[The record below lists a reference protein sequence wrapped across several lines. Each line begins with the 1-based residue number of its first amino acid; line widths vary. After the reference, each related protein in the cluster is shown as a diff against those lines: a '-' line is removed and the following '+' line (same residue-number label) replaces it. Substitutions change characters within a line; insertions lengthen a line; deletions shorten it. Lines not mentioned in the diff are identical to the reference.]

1 MPTTLQFRRYD
12 SANIANTTGA
22 AGEIFIDLDKETVVV
37 QDGATTGGFP
47 LAREGA
53 YLQANSARDQ
63 ANTARDQANTARDQA
78 NDAYGQANTARDTAN
93 GAYAQSNGAYAQANG
108 AYGQANGAYGQA
120 NGAYGQANTGID
132 TANGAYAQ
140 ANGAYG
146 QANGAY
152 ASANGA
158 YAQANGAYA
167 QANTKVSKSGDTMTG
182 DLNVAATLITQN
194 VIPDVDQLYNLG
206 ASGKRFKDLYLSNST
221 IYLGSATIN
230 ANGDVVRVQGLNVA
244 TNASIGTA
252 NVATLNATAIIATS
266 LTVTDPI
273 IAPSET
279 DSSSYRLRN
288 AQTTRGDGS
297 FGVYQG
303 SASNGNAFVLFNSTN
318 NVWQLTSNSTE
329 GIYSTIITTQNVIDS
344 VTSTSTVNAAALNSV
359 KTSYD
364 QASNARDQANTARG
378 TANDAYAQANAAY
391 ADANTRVLKAGDT
404 MTGALDVQN
413 YVKANV
419 LLLNNTTLSGPS
431 NTSFS
436 GERIRL
442 YDFNQAGHPNYAIG
456 VEGSH
461 IWHGVDDIGPT
472 LGFKWYGNTTLVGL
486 LRTNSTFEVSNTVSA
501 KVLKASGTGT
511 AVDASS
517 GDILTNKVT
526 GTEFAFLNGLYT
538 TTVRGNIAQSADY
551 TFRLPAS
558 GGVDGFVLA
567 TDGTGNTIWSNGIYE
582 LANTVREQANT
593 ARTTAND
600 AYGQAN
606 TARDTANGAYGQANG
621 AYAQANG
628 GFGQANGAY
637 AQANGAYAQANGA
650 YAQANGAYAQAN
662 LKVSLAGDTM
672 TGNLNVAATLITQN
686 IVPDLNVTYSLGTAD
701 KRFKD
706 LYLSGNTIYL
716 GDTVLSATEDE
727 MRANTFN
734 AAVSVIVGG
743 KNVLDTANGAYAQA
757 NGAYGQANGAYAQAN
772 GAYAQAN
779 SARDVANG
787 AYAQANG
794 AYAQANIAYG
804 QANSA
809 RDQAN
814 SAYAEANLKLN
825 LTGGS
830 ITGNLTISGN
840 LVVQGNATTINVSN
854 LSVNDSI
861 ILLGANATG
870 DVADIGFV
878 GHFDR
883 DATATHA
890 GFVRIHSLNEFQIF
904 DNYEIEPVNNVIDIS
919 NTSYRLGNVRFNT
932 LNANSVLILGNSVA
946 TQANLTLAHNQANA
960 ARDQANTARTTA
972 NDAYG
977 EANTAETIALN
988 AYSQANTARDQ
999 ANTARTQ
1006 ANTARDQANT
1016 ARDTA
1021 NGAYAQANGA
1031 YAQANGAYGQAN
1043 GAYGQANTAANTVA
1057 VYANDSVV
1065 LTKANVNFNNSA
1077 TVNVSVTSN
1086 TSTGRANIEFTV
1098 NTTSS
1103 GILAANTNAVN
1114 AYGQANAARDQANT
1128 ARTTANDAYGK
1139 ANTALDQANTAR
1151 TQANSAFDA
1160 ANNRVLKAGDTMTGN
1175 LTMSGATINTLIAN
1189 ITTVITGN
1197 TLTLSTGTA
1206 SNGNVVITANG
1217 TEYLRVTNTGNV
1229 GIRTTT
1235 PTAALEVGNSSFNGG
1250 HSISWGQSK
1259 RYEREIG
1266 VTRLSPNLVYF
1277 AWNTTGSSQPADE
1290 ESFTANLAPGYAN
1303 TFIST
1308 FREGGVTRNLANF
1321 SLSTDNYTTEV
1332 YGYLFVETANTYYFN
1347 TNSDDAS
1354 DLYIDGKR
1362 VADYYG
1368 SHGAFS
1374 VGNKGSMYLNRG
1386 FHKFYARLREVGG
1399 GDELTTQWSTD
1410 GVTYTNI
1417 PATNF
1422 FHDPYDSMLSLN
1434 TGGVVFPA
1442 GNVGIRTTNPT
1453 SNLHVV
1459 GNANIT
1465 LGINTATINAT
1476 TINAQ
1481 SFITSTGVN
1490 VYSTVLTAYDQAN
1503 AARDQANTAR
1513 TTANDAYGQANSGVT
1528 IAGNAYNAANSR
1540 VLKAGDTMTGQL
1552 NISSGGLLVT
1562 GNATINSLIT
1572 TPTINV
1578 SNVNYLSPNG
1588 ANTITSTMYN
1598 GGTLSFDS
1606 TSGQLF
1612 SITDSLTGSIFS
1624 VNDISGI
1631 PSIEVFDT
1639 GEVRLA
1645 QYSGNVGLGIAN
1657 ATAKLHVVG
1666 TANITSNVIV
1676 NGGTFFVDTVGNE
1689 VGIGTTNPTSN
1700 LHVNGSS
1707 ILGGVVS
1714 SSRRIDIDSSGR
1726 AVFAYG
1732 DNTLVS
1738 QITLDNLSADAN
1750 TDHGSGILWR
1760 LATNASSTAI
1770 NAGRISVAKQ
1780 QVWTSTTST
1789 QDAYMAFSTTSDG
1802 SLSERMRITDV
1813 GNIGVG
1819 TSNPSYIL
1827 DVQRASGFQG
1837 IRVSTGSSNG
1847 SADLLTVDQFGGGT
1861 RFNIKGNGEAW
1872 FANSTANVLNI
1883 TATGNVGIGTSSP
1896 TKKLH
1901 VVGSTIIDDD
1911 APANNAVLLVIDDGV
1926 ANTVTSSATFRIA
1939 NDGTSPSFAI
1949 FEASSA
1955 VSNTVITNAGNM
1967 GIGNTAPAT
1976 KLVVEYTANNFT
1988 PGIDIRNTNASSTT
2002 QAILDLTT
2010 NDGTFRVGKAST
2022 AGGGAGFLYLG
2033 TADAMTFSTNAAE
2046 RMRITSDGN
2055 IGIGTTSPTYKLEVN
2070 GSFAAT
2076 TKSFVINHPTKP
2088 GMKLRYGS
2096 LEGPENGVYVRGKL
2110 TGNIIEL
2117 PDYWPDLVDSES
2129 ITVNLTPIGKHQ
2141 KLFVEKIE
2149 NNKVYVATDEWFGKI
2164 NCYYT
2169 VFAERK
2175 DVEKLVVEY

>member
-637 AQANGAYAQANGA
+637 AQANGAYAQAN
-650 YAQANGAYAQAN
+650 

-960 ARDQANTARTTA
+960 AYDAANNAKVTVYANSDGGVTTQAINFVNTASLLVAVANSGGNSNISFTLAGTPYDQANAARGQANTAYGQANAAYTAANNAKVTVFANSGAANATTQTV
-972 NDAYG
+972 NFVNTSSILVSV
-977 EANTAETIALN
+977 ANTSGN
-988 AYSQANTARDQ
+988 ANISLSIIGTPYDQANSARDQ

-1006 ANTARDQANT
+1006 ANA
-1016 ARDTA
+1016 
-1021 NGAYAQANGA
+1021 
-1031 YAQANGAYGQAN
+1031 AYGQAN
-1043 GAYGQANTAANTVA
+1043 SNYQPAVTRLDVTNNGTSAYRFDQYGASVDDPTLYVRAGETLAFNLNNAGHPFVIRVSNGGANYDTGLTHVATDGTVSTGASAQGKVSGTLYWKVPYELLGNTYVYQCSVHGAMVGNIVIEPPSTVVYAQANAAYTAANNAKVTVFANSGAANATTQTINFVNTSSILVTVA
-1057 VYANDSVV
+1057 
-1065 LTKANVNFNNSA
+1065 
-1077 TVNVSVTSN
+1077 N
-1086 TSTGRANIEFTV
+1086 TSGNANIEF
-1098 NTTSS
+1098 S
-1103 GILAANTNAVN
+1103 
-1114 AYGQANAARDQANT
+1114 
-1128 ARTTANDAYGK
+1128 
-1139 ANTALDQANTAR
+1139 
-1151 TQANSAFDA
+1151 
-1160 ANNRVLKAGDTMTGN
+1160 
-1175 LTMSGATINTLIAN
+1175 LI
-1189 ITTVITGN
+1189 
-1197 TLTLSTGTA
+1197 GT
-1206 SNGNVVITANG
+1206 
-1217 TEYLRVTNTGNV
+1217 
-1229 GIRTTT
+1229 
-1235 PTAALEVGNSSFNGG
+1235 P
-1250 HSISWGQSK
+1250 
-1259 RYEREIG
+1259 
-1266 VTRLSPNLVYF
+1266 
-1277 AWNTTGSSQPADE
+1277 
-1290 ESFTANLAPGYAN
+1290 
-1303 TFIST
+1303 
-1308 FREGGVTRNLANF
+1308 
-1321 SLSTDNYTTEV
+1321 
-1332 YGYLFVETANTYYFN
+1332 
-1347 TNSDDAS
+1347 
-1354 DLYIDGKR
+1354 
-1362 VADYYG
+1362 
-1368 SHGAFS
+1368 
-1374 VGNKGSMYLNRG
+1374 
-1386 FHKFYARLREVGG
+1386 
-1399 GDELTTQWSTD
+1399 
-1410 GVTYTNI
+1410 
-1417 PATNF
+1417 
-1422 FHDPYDSMLSLN
+1422 
-1434 TGGVVFPA
+1434 
-1442 GNVGIRTTNPT
+1442 
-1453 SNLHVV
+1453 
-1459 GNANIT
+1459 
-1465 LGINTATINAT
+1465 
-1476 TINAQ
+1476 
-1481 SFITSTGVN
+1481 
-1490 VYSTVLTAYDQAN
+1490 YDQAN
-1503 AARDQANTAR
+1503 AARLQANTAR
-1513 TTANDAYGQANSGVT
+1513 TTANDAYGQANT
-1528 IAGNAYNAANSR
+1528 AGTNALNAYGQANAAYGQANSARNQANTAYDQANSAYGAANNR
-1540 VLKAGDTMTGQL
+1540 VLKAGDTMTGILVAAGIRNTKNTADQTNANTNTGAAN
-1552 NISSGGLLVT
+1552 NINLDESNFFTRTLTASVAFT
-1562 GNATINSLIT
+1562 FRNAPASGNAQSFTLVIVQNAT
-1572 TPTINV
+1572 GGYTPTFTNTV
-1578 SNVNYLSPNG
+1578 YWAG
-1588 ANTITSTMYN
+1588 ASAPPATTAANARDVWQFTTFDGGTTYY
-1598 GGTLSFDS
+1598 GTLS
-1606 TSGQLF
+1606 
-1612 SITDSLTGSIFS
+1612 I
-1624 VNDISGI
+1624 
-1631 PSIEVFDT
+1631 
-1639 GEVRLA
+1639 
-1645 QYSGNVGLGIAN
+1645 
-1657 ATAKLHVVG
+1657 K
-1666 TANITSNVIV
+1666 
-1676 NGGTFFVDTVGNE
+1676 
-1689 VGIGTTNPTSN
+1689 
-1700 LHVNGSS
+1700 
-1707 ILGGVVS
+1707 
-1714 SSRRIDIDSSGR
+1714 
-1726 AVFAYG
+1726 
-1732 DNTLVS
+1732 
-1738 QITLDNLSADAN
+1738 
-1750 TDHGSGILWR
+1750 
-1760 LATNASSTAI
+1760 
-1770 NAGRISVAKQ
+1770 NAG
-1780 QVWTSTTST
+1780 
-1789 QDAYMAFSTTSDG
+1789 
-1802 SLSERMRITDV
+1802 
-1813 GNIGVG
+1813 
-1819 TSNPSYIL
+1819 
-1827 DVQRASGFQG
+1827 
-1837 IRVSTGSSNG
+1837 
-1847 SADLLTVDQFGGGT
+1847 
-1861 RFNIKGNGEAW
+1861 
-1872 FANSTANVLNI
+1872 
-1883 TATGNVGIGTSSP
+1883 
-1896 TKKLH
+1896 
-1901 VVGSTIIDDD
+1901 
-1911 APANNAVLLVIDDGV
+1911 
-1926 ANTVTSSATFRIA
+1926 
-1939 NDGTSPSFAI
+1939 
-1949 FEASSA
+1949 
-1955 VSNTVITNAGNM
+1955 
-1967 GIGNTAPAT
+1967 
-1976 KLVVEYTANNFT
+1976 
-1988 PGIDIRNTNASSTT
+1988 
-2002 QAILDLTT
+2002 
-2010 NDGTFRVGKAST
+2010 
-2022 AGGGAGFLYLG
+2022 
-2033 TADAMTFSTNAAE
+2033 
-2046 RMRITSDGN
+2046 
-2055 IGIGTTSPTYKLEVN
+2055 
-2070 GSFAAT
+2070 
-2076 TKSFVINHPTKP
+2076 
-2088 GMKLRYGS
+2088 
-2096 LEGPENGVYVRGKL
+2096 
-2110 TGNIIEL
+2110 
-2117 PDYWPDLVDSES
+2117 
-2129 ITVNLTPIGKHQ
+2129 
-2141 KLFVEKIE
+2141 
-2149 NNKVYVATDEWFGKI
+2149 
-2164 NCYYT
+2164 
-2169 VFAERK
+2169 
-2175 DVEKLVVEY
+2175 